1 MIRHPLSWL
10 IWAGCAAVLALTV
23 RNPLYL
29 TLIVLTTWLVYLGVA
44 DASLM
49 AGSWRSLLKLGLF
62 IWLITIPF
70 NALMIHQGR
79 IVLFALPAHWPLVG
93 GPITLE
99 AVLAGFVTGYALWTL
114 LFIFATFNLAVD
126 AAQLLRLAPPFLYH
140 AGVVTSIALTFIP
153 QMLASARE
161 IREAQRIRGHRFRGW
176 RDSLPLV
183 MPLLTTSFERAVQ
196 LAESMDAR
204 GFGGELSGL
213 SSRRQAKLRVLMVLS
228 LFLFLVGMIV
238 RIFWLDW
245 SILGDLLILD
255 AMLFMGY
262 AFYDLGQHVRRS
274 RYRRERWV
282 LGDSAIALSSLA
294 ALVGVLLLRQSDP
307 AHLLYSPY
315 TAAGL
320 LPAFSTPLGLLL
332 MLLSVPGWVT
342 LAEGVSQTDPAQ
354 GVGR

>member
-1 MIRHPLSWL
+1 M
-10 IWAGCAAVLALTV
+10 LALTV

-29 TLIVLTTWLVYLGVA
+29 TLIVLATWLVYLGVA
-44 DASLM
+44 STGLM
-49 AGSWRSLLKLGLF
+49 AGSWRALLKLGLF

-70 NALMIHQGR
+70 NALMIHHGR
-79 IVLFALPAHWPLVG
+79 IVLFRLPAHWPLVG

-99 AVLAGFVTGYALWTL
+99 AVLAGLVTGYALWSL

-126 AAQLLRLAPPFLYH
+126 ATQLLRLAPPFLYH

-204 GFGGELSGL
+204 GFGGELTGL
-213 SSRRQAKLRVLMVLS
+213 SPARQSRIRILMILS

-238 RIFWLDW
+238 RIFWPDW
-245 SILGDLLILD
+245 ALLGDLLILD
-255 AMLFMGY
+255 AVLFMGY
-262 AFYDLGQHVRRS
+262 AFYDLGRHVRRS
-274 RYRRERWV
+274 RYRRERWGV
-282 LGDSAIALSSLA
+282 RDSVIAASSVA
-294 ALVGVLLLRQSDP
+294 ALVGVLLLRHNDP
-307 AHLLYSPY
+307 ALVLYSPY

-320 LPAFSTPLGLLL
+320 LPGFSMSLGLLL
-332 MLLSVPGWVT
+332 TLLSVPGWVA
-342 LAEGVSQTDPAQ
+342 LAEGVAQTVSAE
-354 GVGR
+354 GAER